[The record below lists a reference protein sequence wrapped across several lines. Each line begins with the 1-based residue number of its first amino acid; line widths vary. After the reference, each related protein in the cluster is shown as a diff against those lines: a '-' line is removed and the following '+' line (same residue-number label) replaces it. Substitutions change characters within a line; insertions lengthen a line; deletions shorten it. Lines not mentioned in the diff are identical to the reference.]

1 MRKPCVQNQ
10 WRYITVVSF
19 DDLKNLFTIFWFQYV
34 IHSLRAPAETSLKQC
49 LEFEF
54 FIKGDEHYK
63 I

>member
-1 MRKPCVQNQ
+1 MSATSPLFDQFQ
-10 WRYITVVSF
+10 W
-19 DDLKNLFTIFWFQYV
+19 LKKLFTIFRYQYLI
-34 IHSLRAPAETSLKQC
+34 IHLLRAPAETSRKRKI

>member
-1 MRKPCVQNQ
+1 MTLKVLGQNAFNDLP
-10 WRYITVVSF
+10 ISIFDHSF
-19 DDLKNLFTIFWFQYV
+19 TLCCTKFVNLLKLAKYDD
-34 IHSLRAPAETSLKQC
+34 